1 MRIIELK
8 TVRETNTKNKRKYL
22 KKTKIYLKENRLSKF
37 QKMELLLLKVLLK
50 PSLKKGS
57 NA

>member
-8 TVRETNTKNKRKYL
+8 TGRETNTKYKRKYL

-50 PSLKKGS
+50 RSLKKGL